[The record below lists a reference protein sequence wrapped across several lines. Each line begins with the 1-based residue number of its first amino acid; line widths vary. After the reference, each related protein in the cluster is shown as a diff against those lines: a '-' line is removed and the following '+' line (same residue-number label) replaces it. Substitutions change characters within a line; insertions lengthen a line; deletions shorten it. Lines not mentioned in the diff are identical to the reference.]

1 MAIKLIMTAEQMKD
15 EEAWLTLRNKYI
27 GGSDASTVAGFNKWK
42 SLYQLWA
49 EKTGRS
55 EKEDLSNNLRIWFG
69 KRAEELVA
77 ERFTLD
83 TGKKVHKTGVWVN
96 DKYPW
101 ACASIDRMIVGEN
114 SFLEC
119 KTSSGFNKEK
129 WQDDE
134 IPDNYYCQIL
144 HYMAIMEMDYCYI
157 ACLFDNGSEYI
168 YKKVKFNREDAYSLM
183 ELEKNFFEQN
193 ISKDIEPPVDGSTAC
208 TEMIK
213 NKYKGGDVD
222 RIEISSNADVFAEKL
237 EEIEAQEK
245 ILKQDK
251 QEYQNLIKTL
261 LKDHEEGYSGN
272 YTFFWR
278 TTAGRKTI
286 DSKKLKAMYPDAYND
301 CLKEATSSRRFSFK
315 KIVKE

>member
-1 MAIKLIMTAEQMKD
+1 MAIRLIMTAEQMKD
-15 EEAWLTLRNKYI
+15 EQAWLNLRNKYI

-42 SLYQLWA
+42 SQYQLWA

-129 WQDDE
+129 WLDDE

-144 HYMAIMEMDYCYI
+144 HYMAVMEMDYCYI

-168 YKKVKFNREDAYSLM
+168 YKKVKFNREDADNLM

-213 NKYKGGDVD
+213 SKYKGGDVD
-222 RIEISSNADVFAEKL
+222 RIEISANADVFAEKL
-237 EEIEAQEK
+237 EEI
-245 ILKQDK
+245 D
-251 QEYQNLIKTL
+251 
-261 LKDHEEGYSGN
+261 
-272 YTFFWR
+272 
-278 TTAGRKTI
+278 
-286 DSKKLKAMYPDAYND
+286 
-301 CLKEATSSRRFSFK
+301 
-315 KIVKE
+315 